1 MTYNKRQQYETGDD
15 GMSVMTVDNN
25 IIHREVTFCKV
36 YSLDSK
42 EKLEKLFLKNRISY
56 FIEWQDKSLF
66 QRILN
71 KDKSKEKNVFTIR
84 INEADV
90 ERARELVSGLESV
103 KLRKKEQNEK

>member
-1 MTYNKRQQYETGDD
+1 MSAALFGDN
-15 GMSVMTVDNN
+15 VFN
-25 IIHREVTFCKV
+25 REVAFCKV

-56 FIEWQDKSLF
+56 FIEWQDKSF
-66 QRILN
+66 IQRIMSKN
-71 KDKSKEKNVFTIR
+71 NAKEKSVFTIR

-103 KLRKKEQNEK
+103 KLRKTEQNDR